1 MFLGVAA
8 NVGGWGQDDAEFSLY
23 LDDNPL
29 VDFVELPDDLRSL
42 KYCNILCGVV
52 RGALEMANM
61 RVECDY
67 VRCTLWGDETLEIR
81 VRLYVLP
88 DCFRVSPCAPQT
100 FAETRGC

>member
-29 VDFVELPDDLRSL
+29 VDFVELPDDLRPL

-52 RGALEMANM
+52 RGALEMVNM

-88 DCFRVSPCAPQT
+88 DCFRI
-100 FAETRGC
+100 